1 MLQSV
6 CQNETIKWERVK
18 HNTVSPL
25 EMIGKF
31 LLILFFACPV
41 ISGACVPNLKMAQKI
56 SRHYSRHHHGQR
68 LFSRNF
74 HKVRHYGL
82 EKAPAVLK
90 SDILFPKFISKIRD
104 FDIAR
109 AHGLT
114 AFYS

>member
-1 MLQSV
+1 MGTREAQYSQSF
-6 CQNETIKWERVK
+6 RV
-18 HNTVSPL
+18 PM
-25 EMIGKF
+25 EMIVKF
-31 LLILFFACPV
+31 SLILFFACPA
-41 ISGACVPNLKMAQKI
+41 IFGACVPNLKMAQKI
-56 SRHYSRHHHGQR
+56 SRHYSRHHNGLR

-74 HKVRHYGL
+74 HKVRNYGL

-104 FDIAR
+104 FDIDR